1 MMDMLKLENTKYLRL
16 NSKVFD
22 LMLNP
27 GLNLMEQLSVRSTF
41 LYENISNAWYRF

>member
-1 MMDMLKLENTKYLRL
+1 MLDMLKLENTKYLML

-27 GLNLMEQLSVRSTF
+27 GLNLILLEQLSVRSTS
-41 LYENISNAWYRF
+41 L